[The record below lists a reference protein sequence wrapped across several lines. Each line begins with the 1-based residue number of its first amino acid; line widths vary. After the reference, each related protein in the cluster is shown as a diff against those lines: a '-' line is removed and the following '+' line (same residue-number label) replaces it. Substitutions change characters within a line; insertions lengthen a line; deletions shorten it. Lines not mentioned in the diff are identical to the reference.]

1 MPVAT
6 LTSVPSV
13 YPFLLT
19 TLAPLAAAAASML
32 NERAMVTGW
41 AVSPAFLITMSY
53 SRESARMVTS
63 HLYSRPSMPV
73 SMFLKIMRS
82 KDTFLARSSVGRC
95 TYVRWATE
103 KVLRSTHHYISYCPF
118 FTWYEVSAKGGL
130 GVGEHVDCVGV
141 ADDLDTVL
149 VDP

>member
-103 KVLRSTHHYISYCPF
+103 EVFFASSHKLLSFRYLVRSVRQEGSWSWGTC
-118 FTWYEVSAKGGL
+118 GL
-130 GVGEHVDCVGV
+130 CWRRR
-141 ADDLDTVL
+141 
-149 VDP
+149 

>member
-32 NERAMVTGW
+32 NERSMVTGW

-103 KVLRSTHHYISYCPF
+103 KVFFASLQKLLSFRYLVRSVRQEGSWSWGTC
-118 FTWYEVSAKGGL
+118 GL
-130 GVGEHVDCVGV
+130 CWRRR
-141 ADDLDTVL
+141 
-149 VDP
+149 